1 MRWMRFLG
9 GSLVRIAA
17 PLVVAVGAAAYFHY
31 QRHWV
36 LTLALWT
43 GLALGVLLYAA
54 IERLKVLRR
63 LYRK

>member
-9 GSLVRIAA
+9 ASLVRIAA

-43 GLALGVLLYAA
+43 GLALGVLLYAT
-54 IERLKVLRR
+54 IERLKLLRR